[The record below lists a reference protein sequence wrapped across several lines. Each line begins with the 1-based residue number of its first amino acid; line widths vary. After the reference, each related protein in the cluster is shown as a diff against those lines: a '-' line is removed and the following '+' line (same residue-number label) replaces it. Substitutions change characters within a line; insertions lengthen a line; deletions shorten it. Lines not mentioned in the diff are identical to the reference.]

1 MIIENNVLKKVFY
14 EDIENGTGTIPD
26 NVTEIG
32 SDAFEGRKNLT
43 SIDIP
48 NNVKYIQSGAFAY
61 CTFLKT
67 VHIPDNISH
76 INNWTFMHC
85 RDLISINIPD
95 SVQWIGDLAF
105 EGCEDLEYINVPNS
119 ITHIGTCAFGNC
131 KNLISINIPNN
142 VTYIGEYA
150 FTNCEKLIKKGNFK
164 ACNITYNSDEIIYSC
179 LNTEYEI
186 GKQMTTINNIECG
199 KRGYHYV
206 KNLYDIFNCYYGN
219 LNDIALFEI
228 EAGDIIKKDVVDDLY
243 VTNTIKLVRQIPWRE
258 ALKNIYDF

>member
-14 EDIENGTGTIPD
+14 EDIENGTVIIPD

-85 RDLISINIPD
+85 R
-95 SVQWIGDLAF
+95 
-105 EGCEDLEYINVPNS
+105 
-119 ITHIGTCAFGNC
+119 
-131 KNLISINIPNN
+131 
-142 VTYIGEYA
+142 
-150 FTNCEKLIKKGNFK
+150 
-164 ACNITYNSDEIIYSC
+164 
-179 LNTEYEI
+179 EI
-186 GKQMTTINNIECG
+186 GRASC
-199 KRGYHYV
+199 
-206 KNLYDIFNCYYGN
+206 
-219 LNDIALFEI
+219 
-228 EAGDIIKKDVVDDLY
+228 
-243 VTNTIKLVRQIPWRE
+243 RE
-258 ALKNIYDF
+258 RV

>member
-1 MIIENNVLKKVFY
+1 M
-14 EDIENGTGTIPD
+14 
-26 NVTEIG
+26 
-32 SDAFEGRKNLT
+32 
-43 SIDIP
+43 
-48 NNVKYIQSGAFAY
+48 
-61 CTFLKT
+61 
-67 VHIPDNISH
+67 
-76 INNWTFMHC
+76 
-85 RDLISINIPD
+85 
-95 SVQWIGDLAF
+95 AF

-206 KNLYDIFNCYYGN
+206 KNYRYI
-219 LNDIALFEI
+219 
-228 EAGDIIKKDVVDDLY
+228 
-243 VTNTIKLVRQIPWRE
+243 
-258 ALKNIYDF
+258 